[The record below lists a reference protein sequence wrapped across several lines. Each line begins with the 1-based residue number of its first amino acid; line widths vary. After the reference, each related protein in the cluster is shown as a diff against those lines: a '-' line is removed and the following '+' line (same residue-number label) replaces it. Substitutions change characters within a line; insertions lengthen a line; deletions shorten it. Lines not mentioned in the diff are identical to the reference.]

1 METKSIK
8 KIRKIEM
15 EQLDNFY
22 GYFNILLGT
31 IFILI
36 GFKIYK
42 PFKGEEGEKKF
53 QKMKTF
59 YRLGGIGLVIW
70 GLIKIF

>member
-1 METKSIK
+1 
-8 KIRKIEM
+8 M

-22 GYFNILLGT
+22 GYFNLLLGT

-42 PFKGEEGEKKF
+42 PFKGDEGERKF
-53 QKMKTF
+53 EKMKNF
-59 YRLGGIGLVIW
+59 YRLGGIGLLIW

>member
-1 METKSIK
+1 
-8 KIRKIEM
+8 M
-15 EQLDNFY
+15 EQLDSFY

-42 PFKGEEGEKKF
+42 PFKGDEGEKKF

-59 YRLGGIGLVIW
+59 YRLAGIGLVIW
-70 GLIKIF
+70 GLVKIF

>member
-1 METKSIK
+1 MEH
-8 KIRKIEM
+8 
-15 EQLDNFY
+15 LDYFY
-22 GYFNILLGT
+22 GYFNLVLGT

-42 PFKGEEGEKKF
+42 PFKGEDGEKKF
-53 QKMKTF
+53 QKTKTF
-59 YRLGGIGLVIW
+59 YRLGGIGLAIW

>member
-1 METKSIK
+1 
-8 KIRKIEM
+8 M

-22 GYFNILLGT
+22 GYFNLLLGL

-42 PFKGEEGEKKF
+42 PFKKDKEEEIYKKYINIF
-53 QKMKTF
+53 
-59 YRLGGIGLVIW
+59 RIGGIGLIFW
-70 GLIKIF
+70 GLVTIL

>member
-1 METKSIK
+1 
-8 KIRKIEM
+8 M

-22 GYFNILLGT
+22 GYFNLVLGT
-31 IFILI
+31 VFILI

-42 PFKGEEGEKKF
+42 PFKGDEGERKF

-59 YRLGGIGLVIW
+59 YRLAGIGLVIW
-70 GLIKIF
+70 GLVKII

>member
-1 METKSIK
+1 
-8 KIRKIEM
+8 M
-15 EQLDNFY
+15 EQLDSFY
-22 GYFNILLGT
+22 GYFNVLLGT

-42 PFKGEEGEKKF
+42 PFKGDEGEKKF

-59 YRLGGIGLVIW
+59 YRLAGIGLVIW
-70 GLIKIF
+70 GLVKIF

>member
-1 METKSIK
+1 
-8 KIRKIEM
+8 M
-15 EQLDNFY
+15 EQLDHVY
-22 GYFNILLGT
+22 GYFNLVLGT
-31 IFILI
+31 VFILI

-42 PFKGEEGEKKF
+42 PFKGPDGETKF

-70 GLIKIF
+70 GLMKII